1 MLKKTKAMASFFIKN
16 TQRLT
21 KAVKLF
27 SEAVVSESIALHIQT
42 DHIIMHEYAYVIG
55 SCLMHVCLPGII
67 ASACADDDNPALTKK
82 RKRAS
87 SETATVLRLDAK
99 MLSGSLSQINGRP
112 CKFVVMDD
120 RLALFYGS
128 TKIELNL
135 VNKDDDDEDD
145 TTADLQPQSLME
157 KFAHK
162 SVARLIVAD
171 NKLGELQHWLEFV
184 FKMFKESGL
193 QLQLLAEGKRMIL
206 SSEDVSKGSSKFT
219 VELES
224 TGSNAKE
231 IVNTFPPFCVT
242 FLLRAKRKIELFVLP
257 CKVLLVKVDD
267 VEAVFSALCSS
278 DDSK

>member
-1 MLKKTKAMASFFIKN
+1 MASFFIEN
-16 TQRLT
+16 TQRLN

-27 SEAVVSESIALHIQT
+27 SDAVVSESLALHLKG
-42 DHIIMHEYAYVIG
+42 DHIIMHEYAYVHG

-67 ASACADDDNPALTKK
+67 PSYADDDNPASTKK
-82 RKRAS
+82 RKRAN

-135 VNKDDDDEDD
+135 VNKDDDDD
-145 TTADLQPQSLME
+145 TAADLQPQSLIV
-157 KFAHK
+157 KFEHK
-162 SVARLIVAD
+162 AVARLVVAD
-171 NKLGELQHWLEFV
+171 NKLGELQNWLDFV

-224 TGSNAKE
+224 AGSNAEE

-257 CKVLLVKVDD
+257 SKVLLVKVDD